1 MLVNQPV
8 NQLDQYQ
15 TRMTIHATLRWSL
28 LQGGLSFQ
36 INRAA
41 SILSDAWCHMKLA
54 MSGQE
59 DIVEI
64 N

>member
-1 MLVNQPV
+1 MPV

-15 TRMTIHATLRWSL
+15 TSL
-28 LQGGLSFQ
+28 DPHDNSRQFTMVSQAGRFVSFQ

-41 SILSDAWCHMKLA
+41 SIVSDAWCHMKLV